1 MGVDTRVIEV
11 PGHFSWPAAAPYA
24 HAVQAGQFVFV
35 GGQVALDA
43 EGHVVGP
50 GDIEAQTC
58 AAFENVTKVLRA
70 AGADWRNVVT
80 MNTFY
85 DQDVEGPGVEE
96 GWKRM
101 TRVRLEFLPKP
112 AGQCGTGIR
121 AKLPLDGLMIQVE
134 VVAVLPPG
142 YNQRIRLM
150 PEQLWDWPI
159 PGPFTQGWQVG
170 DYVFVGGQISA
181 DRAFNVLG
189 QHNLEIQSRN
199 VSDNIGAVLRLGGTN
214 WDNVIRLK
222 AFYDVPDWEIVR
234 RVHGEYSSGF
244 GPSIT
249 AARTPLAAAGLLL
262 ETEAVAVRPSVKKE
276 AIIVND
282 LYRAQPF
289 VHGWRVGELVFIG
302 AQSGMSRDGAWTGPG
317 DLTLQAQ
324 KMYDNFGQVL
334 AAAGTDWEHVVKLN
348 TYWSP
353 EVTSLTLAEQYQT
366 IASVRSNYLGNTR
379 PVETSIR
386 MGLPYPGCLIQTDG
400 IAIVPKRA
408 YTKTL

>member
-11 PGHFSWPAAAPYA
+11 PGHFSWPAGAPYA

-43 EGHVVGP
+43 NGRVVGP
-50 GDIEAQTC
+50 GDIEAQTR

-85 DQDVEGPGVEE
+85 DEEVEGPQVEE

-101 TRVRLEFLPKP
+101 TEVRLEFLPKP
-112 AGQCGTGIR
+112 AGPCGTGLR

-142 YNQRIRLM
+142 QNQRIRLM
-150 PEQLWDWPI
+150 PEQLWDWPM

-170 DYVFVGGQISA
+170 DYVFVGGQISS

-189 QHNLEIQSRN
+189 QHDLEIQSKN
-199 VSDNIGAVLRLGGTN
+199 VSENIGAVLRLGGTN
-214 WDNVIRLK
+214 WENVVRLK
-222 AFYDVPDWEIVR
+222 AFYDAPDWGIVA
-234 RVHGEYSSGF
+234 RVHGEYSSRV
-244 GPSIT
+244 GPGIT
-249 AARTPLAAAGLLL
+249 AAQTPLAAAGLLL
-262 ETEAVAVRPSVKKE
+262 ETEAVAVRPGVQKE

-282 LYRAQPF
+282 LYRTQPF
-289 VHGWRVGELVFIG
+289 VHGWRVGEFVFIG
-302 AQSGMSRDGAWTGPG
+302 AQSGISRDGAYTGSG
-317 DLTLQAQ
+317 DLSSQAR

-334 AAAGTDWEHVVKLN
+334 AAAGTDWEHLVKLN

-353 EVTSLTLAEQYQT
+353 EVTGLTLAEQYQT
-366 IASVRSNYLGNTR
+366 VASVRSNYLGSTR

-400 IAIVPKRA
+400 IAIVSN
-408 YTKTL
+408 

>member
-1 MGVDTRVIEV
+1 MGVDTKVIEV
-11 PGHFSWPAAAPYA
+11 PGHFRWPTDAPYA

-43 EGHVVGP
+43 GGQVIGP
-50 GDIEAQTC
+50 GDIEAQTR
-58 AAFENVTKVLRA
+58 AAFGNVTKVLRA

-85 DQDVEGPGVEE
+85 DQDVEGPEVEE

-101 TRVRLEFLPKP
+101 TQVRLEFLPKP
-112 AGQCGTGIR
+112 AGPCGTGLR

-142 YNQRIRLM
+142 HDQRVRLM
-150 PEQLWDWPI
+150 PEQLWDWPM

-189 QHNLEIQSRN
+189 PHNLEVQSRN
-199 VSDNIGAVLRLGGTN
+199 ISDNISAVLGLGGTN

-222 AFYDVPDWEIVR
+222 AFYDVPDWGIVR
-234 RVHGEYSSGF
+234 RVHGEYASEF
-244 GPSIT
+244 GPGIT
-249 AARTPLAAAGLLL
+249 AAQTPLAAAGLLL
-262 ETEAVAVRPSVKKE
+262 ETEAVAVRPGVKKE
-276 AIIVND
+276 AIVAND
-282 LYRAQPF
+282 LYREQPF
-289 VHGWRVGELVFIG
+289 VHGWRVGDLVFIG
-302 AQSGMSRDGAWTGPG
+302 AQSGMSRDGTCTGPQ
-317 DLTLQAQ
+317 DLISQAQ

-334 AAAGTDWEHVVKLN
+334 AAAGTNWEHVVKLN

-353 EVTSLTLAEQYQT
+353 EVAGLTLAGQYQAV
-366 IASVRSNYLGNTR
+366 ASVRSKHLGNTR

-400 IAIVPKRA
+400 IAVVPNGA
-408 YTKTL
+408 

>member
-11 PGHFSWPAAAPYA
+11 PGHFNWPAGAPYA
-24 HAVQAGQFVFV
+24 HAVQAGHFLFV

-43 EGHVVGP
+43 DGHVVGP
-50 GDIEAQTC
+50 GDIEAQTR

-85 DQDVEGPGVEE
+85 DLDAEGPQIEE
-96 GWKRM
+96 DWKRM

-112 AGQCGTGIR
+112 AGPCGTGLR

-134 VVAVLPPG
+134 VVAVLPPDH
-142 YNQRIRLM
+142 NNRVRLM
-150 PEQLWDWPI
+150 PEQLWDWPM

-189 QHNLEIQSRN
+189 QHDLEAQSRN
-199 VSDNIGAVLRLGGTN
+199 VSDNIGTVLQLGNTKWEN
-214 WDNVIRLK
+214 IIRLK
-222 AFYDVPDWEIVR
+222 AFYDVPDCGLVR
-234 RVHGEYSSGF
+234 RIHGEYSGAL
-244 GPSIT
+244 GPGIT
-249 AARTPLAAAGLLL
+249 AAQTPLAAAGLLL
-262 ETEAVAVRPSVKKE
+262 ETEAVAVLPGVKKE
-276 AIIVND
+276 AIVVD
-282 LYRAQPF
+282 DVYRAQPF
-289 VHGWRVGELVFIG
+289 VHGWRVGDLVFIA
-302 AQSGMSRDGAWTGPG
+302 AQSGMSKDGAWSGSR
-317 DLTLQAQ
+317 DLRSQAQ
-324 KMYDNFGQVL
+324 KMYDNFGKVL
-334 AAAGTDWEHVVKLN
+334 AAAGCGWEHVLKLN

-353 EVTSLTLAEQYQT
+353 EVTGLSLADQYRT
-366 IASVRSNYLGNTR
+366 VASVRSNYLGTTR

-400 IAIVPKRA
+400 IAIVSNRA
-408 YTKTL
+408 

>member
-1 MGVDTRVIEV
+1 MGVDANVIEV
-11 PGHFSWPAAAPYA
+11 AGHFSWPGRAPYA
-24 HAVQAGQFVFV
+24 HAVRAGQFLFV

-43 EGHVVGP
+43 EGRVIGP
-50 GDIEAQTC
+50 GDIEAQTR
-58 AAFENVTKVLRA
+58 AAFGNVTKVLRG

-85 DQDVEGPGVEE
+85 DQEAEGPQVEE

-101 TRVRLEFLPKP
+101 TQVRLEFLPKP
-112 AGQCGTGIR
+112 AGPCGTGLR

-134 VVAVLPPG
+134 VVAVLPPAHDH
-142 YNQRIRLM
+142 RVRLM

-170 DYVFVGGQISA
+170 DFVFVGGQISA
-181 DRAFNVLG
+181 DRDFNVLG
-189 QHNLEIQSRN
+189 QRKIEVQSRN
-199 VSDNIGAVLRLGGTN
+199 VSDNIGTVLQQGGTN
-214 WDNVIRLK
+214 WEDVIRLK
-222 AFYDVPDWEIVR
+222 AFYDFPDWEIVR
-234 RVHGEYSSGF
+234 QVHGEYSNRF

-249 AARTPLAAAGLLL
+249 AAQTPLAAAGLLL
-262 ETEAVAVRPSVKKE
+262 ETEAVAVRSGVKKE
-276 AIIVND
+276 AIVVND

-302 AQSGMSRDGAWTGPG
+302 AQSSIPRDGASTSHGN
-317 DLTLQAQ
+317 LKSQAQ

-334 AAAGTDWEHVVKLN
+334 TAAGTDWEHVVKLN

-353 EVTSLTLAEQYQT
+353 EVTNLTLAEQYDT
-366 IASVRSNYLGNTR
+366 VASVRSDYLGNTR

-386 MGLPYPGCLIQTDG
+386 MGLPHPGCLIQTDG
-400 IAIVPKRA
+400 IAIVPKR
-408 YTKTL
+408 T